1 MRRFVEG
8 VDRGHTIL
16 FLESLDD
23 WLDENNPV
31 RVIDTF
37 VDPLNLRAL
46 DWRWRRSRDTT
57 RKSQDSTWWL

>member
-1 MRRFVEG
+1 MRPFVEG

-16 FLESLDD
+16 FPESLDD

-46 DWRWRRSRDTT
+46 D
-57 RKSQDSTWWL
+57 